1 MKTKKVLCLSISLGL
16 SLMLLTGCLFLL
28 NPDDIL
34 PSGSSHRATT
44 AAEDTAPIETTV
56 IESSETKNI
65 SAGAK
70 TKWTVLMYMCGTD
83 LESDS
88 GAATRNLSE
97 LENVNYSS
105 DVNYIVQTG
114 GTKTWQNDLVSPN
127 YLQRFKADENGLTL
141 LDEEKLAS
149 MGDPSTLSDFLTWGI
164 SNYPADKYMV
174 VFWNHGGGSVSGV
187 EFDEVFDYD
196 SLTLTELGEA
206 FKDVGQ
212 HFEVIGFDACL
223 MSTLENA
230 DTLSPYGNYMVASEE
245 YEPGGGWDYANWTQY
260 LMDNPNTDG
269 QDLGKEICDTYFEK
283 CKLSDEDNMATLSV
297 VDLAKV
303 PALVTAFDN
312 MASEMTGITSKMGSL
327 QDYVR
332 GAIRAENFGGN
343 TEEEGYTNMVDL
355 GDLTINTEDVV
366 SNTATNVLTT
376 LFDAV
381 IYEVHGS
388 TREHANGISVFF
400 PLAVTE
406 DECNEYSEIATSGS
420 YLRFIDVV
428 VSDWSLSDA
437 GSNVNPAIVVPD
449 GNDDSVTSD
458 EYSVAFNNYISDDGY
473 YYLEFTQGL
482 SSVQNVMFNF
492 YYMDYNYGEYMLM
505 GTDDDVS
512 GNWDTGV
519 FYDNFRGVWP
529 ALNGI
534 YVDINLIE
542 QGDNYNLYSIPI
554 LLNGEETNLRAA
566 YIWDNNDSGHFEVY
580 GCWGGVDTVTGMS
593 SKNIIQLKDGDE
605 VTVLMNG
612 QNWDTGKTTQY
623 RVGSFTVKGDV
634 VLEETNLFDGDYL
647 FEYQVMDVF
656 GGQTL
661 SDPIIMEY
669 KDGQITE
676 YTTQ

>member
-1 MKTKKVLCLSISLGL
+1 MKTKKLLCMSISLGL
-16 SLMLLTGCLFLL
+16 SLALLTGCLFL
-28 NPDDIL
+28 NPNDLL
-34 PSGSSHRATT
+34 PSESSHRATT
-44 AAEDTAPIETTV
+44 SDVEYTEPIQTTQ
-56 IESSETKNI
+56 SKPTETKNI
-65 SAGAK
+65 VAGPKA
-70 TKWTVLMYMCGTD
+70 KWTVLMYMCGTD
-83 LESDS
+83 LESDG
-88 GAATRNLSE
+88 GAATSNLSE
-97 LENVNYSS
+97 LENVNYSKN
-105 DVNYIVQTG
+105 VNYIIQTG
-114 GTKTWQNDLVSPN
+114 GTKTWQNDLVSPD

-141 LDEEKLAS
+141 LDQEKLAS
-149 MGDPSTLSDFLTWGI
+149 MGDPSTLSEFLTWGI
-164 SNYPADKYMV
+164 SNYPAEKYMV
-174 VFWNHGGGSVSGV
+174 LFWNHGGGSVAGV

-212 HFEVIGFDACL
+212 QFEVIGFDTCL

-230 DTLSPYGNYMVASEE
+230 NTLSPYGKYMVASEE
-245 YEPGGGWDYANWTQY
+245 YEPGGGWDYTNWTQY
-260 LMDNPNTDG
+260 LMKNPNIDG
-269 QDLGKEICDTYFEK
+269 EKLGREICDTYFEK
-283 CKLSDEDNMATLSV
+283 CKLTDEDNMATLSV
-297 VDLAKV
+297 VNLARI

-312 MASEMTGITSKMGSL
+312 MASEMTGITSEMQTL

-343 TEEEGYTNMVDL
+343 TDAEGYTNMVDL

-366 SNTATNVLTT
+366 SNTAETVLST

-400 PLAVTE
+400 PLAVSE
-406 DECNEYSEIATSGS
+406 DECNAYSEIATSGS

-437 GSNVNPAIVVPD
+437 GSDINPDIVVPD
-449 GNDDSVTSD
+449 SNSDSVSAD
-458 EYSVAFNNYISDDGY
+458 EYNVAFNNYISDDGY

-482 SSVQNVMFNF
+482 SSVESVQFNF
-492 YYMDYNYGEYMLM
+492 YYMDYDYGEYMLM

-512 GNWDTGV
+512 GDWDTGV

-542 QGDNYNLYSIPI
+542 EGDNYNLYSIPI

-566 YIWDNNDSGHFEVY
+566 YVWDNNDSGHYEVY
-580 GCWGGVDTVTGMS
+580 GCWGGVDSVTGMS
-593 SKNIIQLKDGDE
+593 SKDIVQLKDGDE
-605 VTVLMNG
+605 VTILMNG
-612 QNWDTGKTTQY
+612 QNWDTGETTQY
-623 RVGSFTVKGDV
+623 QVGSFTVKGDV
-634 VLEETNLFDGDYL
+634 VLEEIDLFDGDYL
-647 FEYQVMDVF
+647 FEYQVVDVF

-669 KDGQITE
+669 KDGNITE
-676 YTTQ
+676 WTTD